1 MRPLGIISF
10 HEAVVGG
17 AWHFGLFRREIVV
30 GNARKDRGDQFDLR
44 WIPYYK
50 RVCRGQELL

>member
-17 AWHFGLFRREIVV
+17 AWHFGLFRREIAV

-44 WIPYYK
+44 WIPY
-50 RVCRGQELL
+50 